1 MTLIVT
7 YIDSGRS
14 FVHTD
19 KTQAWINLY
28 VTLISDVMSQGHT
41 KIVVTD

>member
-19 KTQAWINLY
+19 KTQAWINMY
-28 VTLISDVMSQGHT
+28 VTLVSDVMQGHT